1 MRDSAAGW
9 LLSLYD
15 LGHTDGKI
23 RGRLA
28 KAGRRT
34 SRHGAEKFSS
44 PHHRDGH
51 IASIV
56 SMNCDEWER
65 GLAVFD
71 LARSDTNDVLGKLV
85 GTARAWA

>member
-15 LGHTDGKI
+15 FGHTDGKS
-23 RGRLA
+23 
-28 KAGRRT
+28 RR
-34 SRHGAEKFSS
+34 RWANGAEKFSS

-71 LARSDTNDVLGKLV
+71 LARSDTDDVLSGLV
-85 GTARAWA
+85 GIARALGDRKD

>member
-1 MRDSAAGW
+1 MDTPTEKLEVDW
-9 LLSLYD
+9 
-15 LGHTDGKI
+15 
-23 RGRLA
+23 
-28 KAGRRT
+28 RRPGAEQADT
-34 SRHGAEKFSS
+34 AEKFSS